1 MLSRHVIAEPADL
14 LLLSAQQPTLALF
27 WRVSINKW
35 SVLVRHGW
43 SLAKPSAHQAKD
55 RLLKRQ
61 SVDPR
66 ENWIQLAFCIQKR
79 PSQGRPQS
87 TPGIENPVIALKT
100 LATTGLEIA
109 F

>member
-1 MLSRHVIAEPADL
+1 MDFHQADL
-14 LLLSAQQPTLALF
+14 SVTTSAGIASTRL
-27 WRVSINKW
+27 
-35 SVLVRHGW
+35 
-43 SLAKPSAHQAKD
+43 KPAYQAKD
-55 RLLKRQ
+55 RLLNRQ